1 LAPPRNRRPGFS
13 RRAQYGLFVGYVIAV
28 VGIVL
33 GIALVLMARFDP
45 QGFTVLRMA
54 ASDLTTPASS
64 AGRTAVRGIGSLGQ
78 VVSAYIDAG
87 SQNRALRDEL
97 ARSRI
102 ALINARILA
111 RENVR
116 LRQLLRLTENA
127 PDTVAATRIVAST
140 AMGVRRFATIDA
152 GASAGVRSGQPVRSA
167 EGLIGRVVATGQ
179 ISSRVM
185 LLSDPGNTVPVRLAR
200 GGAPALVI
208 GSGSN
213 LLDLRALAAGQSP
226 FRRGDIVVTS
236 GTGGVYPPGIPVAVV
251 ARVSGDRAEGVP
263 IADPARIDYALVL
276 RSAPALPPPLAAPTE
291 EP

>member
-28 VGIVL
+28 VGIVV

-54 ASDLTTPASS
+54 SSDLTTPASS
-64 AGRTAVRGIGSLGQ
+64 AGRSAVRGVDSLRQ
-78 VVSAYIDAG
+78 TVTAYFDAG
-87 SQNRALRDEL
+87 RQNRTLRDEL

-102 ALINARILA
+102 ALVNARILV
-111 RENVR
+111 RENAR
-116 LRQLLRLTENA
+116 LKQLLRLTENQ
-127 PDTVAATRIVAST
+127 PGTVAAARIVASS

-152 GASAGVRSGQPVRSA
+152 GSAAGVRPGQPVRSV
-167 EGLIGRVVATGQ
+167 EGLIGRVIATGR

-185 LLSDPGNTVPVRLAR
+185 LLSDAGNTVPVRLAR

-208 GSGSN
+208 GSGSVV
-213 LLDLRALAAGQSP
+213 LDLRALAAGQSP

-251 ARVSGDRAEGVP
+251 VRVSGDRAEGLA

-276 RSAPALPPPLAAPTE
+276 QSAPALPPPPVQTA